1 MIPVYGV
8 EPWLAECLDSVL
20 AQTLTEIEVLCVDDA
35 SPDRCGEILD
45 EYAARDSRM
54 RVFHLKENRR
64 QGYGRNLGMDHA
76 RGTYIYLLDSDDR
89 IRPEALER
97 LYALAEADSLDGIFF
112 DTEVFYENE
121 RLARTVTIYHP
132 VSGDHYED
140 RVQRG

>member
-45 EYAARDSRM
+45 EYAAADPRV
-54 RVFHLKENRR
+54 RVFHLPENRR

-97 LYALAEADSLDGIFF
+97 L
-112 DTEVFYENE
+112 
-121 RLARTVTIYHP
+121 
-132 VSGDHYED
+132 
-140 RVQRG
+140 